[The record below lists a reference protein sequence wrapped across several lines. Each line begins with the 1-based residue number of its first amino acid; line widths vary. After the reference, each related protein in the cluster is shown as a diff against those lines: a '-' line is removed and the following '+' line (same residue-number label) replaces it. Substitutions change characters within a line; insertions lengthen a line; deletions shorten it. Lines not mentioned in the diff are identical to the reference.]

1 MFKKIFKW
9 TAILSILGLGGLIA
23 IQFDPVRDALKK
35 VNFPL

>member
-9 TAILSILGLGGLIA
+9 VLILGFTALGGLIA

-35 VNFPL
+35 LGLPL